1 MSSFASFPKLTFVFF
16 VMAITCSCKNNSNNF
31 QVYKTLEEGLIK
43 SNSVLNAQTSFVH
56 FVLENK
62 IYEPTTSVKARIW
75 FSKTEKLRQH
85 SSDLFQHIDS
95 LRMYLLKSIG
105 FKKENNEIYKTSN
118 TTLVNKIFIKEKE
131 AENLYEHLEK
141 FKQNVLNIDPLIKAE
156 FENSIQVLSPDSDS
170 SMSKKSFIQTY
181 FTDICL
187 PASLAILS
195 QLQNN
200 VRITENRICNF
211 CNQQVTAGDFFKIRF
226 PLISQNS
233 THFKTGEILE
243 ILAGIGNFEGAF
255 TNISINK
262 QDIRLCDSGF
272 ARHRIK
278 ILGKAGKYSLPVTI
292 AYLNENNKMVT
303 KTQTVSYIIDQ

>member
-1 MSSFASFPKLTFVFF
+1 MSPSASFPKLMFVFF
-16 VMAITCSCKNNSNNF
+16 VMTLTCSCKNNSNNF
-31 QVYKTLEEGLIK
+31 QVYKTLDEGLIK
-43 SNSVLNAQTSFVH
+43 SNRFLNTQTSFVH

-62 IYEPTTSVKARIW
+62 IYEPTTSVKAGIW
-75 FSKTEKLRQH
+75 FPKTEKLRQH

-95 LRMYLLKSIG
+95 LRIYLLKSIG
-105 FKKENNEIYKTSN
+105 YEKDNNQLYKTSN
-118 TTLVNKIFIKEKE
+118 TVIVNKVFIKEKE
-131 AENLYEHLEK
+131 AENLYERLEK
-141 FKQNVLNIDPLIKAE
+141 FKQNILDIDPLIKTE
-156 FENSIQVLSPDSDS
+156 FENSIQVLSPNSDS
-170 SMSKKSFIQTY
+170 LMSKKGFIQTY

-262 QDIRLCDSGF
+262 EDIRLGDSGF

-278 ILGKAGKYSLPVTI
+278 VLGKAGKYSLPVTI
-292 AYLNENNKMVT
+292 AYLDENNKMVT